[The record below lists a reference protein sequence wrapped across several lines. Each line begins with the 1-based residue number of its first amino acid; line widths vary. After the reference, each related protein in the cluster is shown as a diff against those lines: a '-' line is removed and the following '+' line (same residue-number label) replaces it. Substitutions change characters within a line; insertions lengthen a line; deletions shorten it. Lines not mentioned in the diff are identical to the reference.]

1 MTNTVPIGD
10 NKSMEVKKTFEI
22 VVAFEAHNTYIVEA
36 DSEEEAQEIVLSGE
50 ADVEDR
56 YEHSFDVIE
65 SREV

>member
-1 MTNTVPIGD
+1 MKLSD
-10 NKSMEVKKTFEI
+10 KKKTFEI

-36 DSEEEAQEIVLSGE
+36 DSEEEAQEIVLLGE

>member
-1 MTNTVPIGD
+1 
-10 NKSMEVKKTFEI
+10 MENNKTFEI

-50 ADVEDR
+50 AFKLKDR